1 MAKKLSEDE
10 LKWILS
16 VDATEAQQGI
26 RSLTKDNDK
35 LKASNKEL
43 KNRMID
49 LIATGKK
56 ESEEYKNLSKEVS
69 NNNDQIDRNK
79 EKMKALE
86 GTLGLTALT
95 MGQLRKQAKDLQRQ
109 LDNTSESL
117 HPEDYKRLEK
127 NLTDVR
133 SRMAELKTN
142 GQKTGDALSSSF
154 SKVTTVVKGF
164 LALKIVGY
172 AKDLVT
178 NALNVRKEF
187 AKYEAVLRNTFQ
199 SQEKAVTS
207 MSMLK
212 QLAKE
217 TPYSLQEVTEAY
229 IKMVNRGIT
238 PTHDEI
244 IKLGDLASSQGKSL
258 DQLIEALLDAQ
269 TGEFERLKDDT
280 LTLETRWMPFSIL

>member
-1 MAKKLSEDE
+1 MS
-10 LKWILS
+10 
-16 VDATEAQQGI
+16 
-26 RSLTKDNDK
+26 
-35 LKASNKEL
+35 
-43 KNRMID
+43 
-49 LIATGKK
+49 GKK
-56 ESEEYKNLSKEVS
+56 
-69 NNNDQIDRNK
+69 
-79 EKMKALE
+79 
-86 GTLGLTALT
+86 
-95 MGQLRKQAKDLQRQ
+95 
-109 LDNTSESL
+109 
-117 HPEDYKRLEK
+117 
-127 NLTDVR
+127 
-133 SRMAELKTN
+133 
-142 GQKTGDALSSSF
+142 
-154 SKVTTVVKGF
+154 
-164 LALKIVGY
+164 
-172 AKDLVT
+172 
-178 NALNVRKEF
+178 F

-269 TGEFERLKDDT
+269 TGEFERLKEFGIKANKENDKVKFGFKGITAEVQFTEKAISDYLYSLGIFKGFKEGWPCKWMSWKDDT